1 MILTR
6 PATALLLAACAC
18 ALVFWWWWRG
28 PALPAYELAVM
39 PLQQTVVASGRVAAV
54 SRAQVGAEMTG
65 VVLERRVREGDRV
78 APGDVML
85 VLRPDELAA
94 QVRQAEVALQQL
106 ETATRPQA
114 ELALTRA
121 ETTLLQARREAE
133 RRRDLTARGLLS
145 REALEQAEEAE
156 TLAQNG
162 AATARVAAAAVA
174 PGGTEEAVLRAGL
187 ASLQAQLAKTT
198 VRSEVAGTVLTRDV
212 EPGDLVQPGKV
223 LFTVARDGETEIRV
237 PLDEKNLA
245 FLALGQ
251 PAVVLADAYPGRPFD
266 ARLRFLAPRVDP
278 ERGTVEAH
286 LSVAQAPDFLRE
298 DMTVSVS
305 ILTGR
310 RDSALA
316 LPNDALAAVQG
327 ARAQVV
333 RVSEGRLQRVA
344 VELGLRGTAF
354 SEVTT
359 GLAAGDRIL
368 VDPGVALAEGTR
380 VRIEPWPLPLGERS
394 GADGNRNALP
404 VQFD

>member
-1 MILTR
+1 MILSR
-6 PATALLLAACAC
+6 NLIALLLSACAF
-18 ALVFWWWWRG
+18 AFVFWLWWRG

-54 SRAQVGAEMTG
+54 SRAQVGAEITG

-156 TLAQNG
+156 TLAQNA

-174 PGGTEEAVLRAGL
+174 PGGTEEAVLRARL
-187 ASLQAQLAKTT
+187 ASLQAQLAKTI

-251 PAVVLADAYPGRPFD
+251 PAVVVADAYPERPFD
-266 ARLRFLAPRVDP
+266 ARLSFLAPRVDP

-305 ILTGR
+305 VLTGR

-316 LPNDALAAVQG
+316 LPNDALAGVQG
-327 ARAQVV
+327 GRAQVL
-333 RVSEGRLQRVA
+333 RVSDGRLQRVT
-344 VELGLRGTAF
+344 VELGLRGMAF
-354 SEVTT
+354 SEVTA
-359 GLAAGDRIL
+359 GLTAGDLIL
-368 VDPGVALAEGTR
+368 ADPGVALAEGTR
-380 VRIEPWPLPLGERS
+380 VRVERWPLPVGES
-394 GADGNRNALP
+394 AAADSSRNELP

>member
-6 PATALLLAACAC
+6 PVTALLLAACAC

-174 PGGTEEAVLRAGL
+174 PGGTEEAVLRARL
-187 ASLQAQLAKTT
+187 ASLQAQLARTT